1 MLAAISSRFFEISSP
16 NGLDVQYD
24 SLVGIDGSCRL
35 SLPRPPAVTRD
46 QKVFL
51 PSFYLENWVSRC
63 VVLVEEDRWLVGRCT
78 SNVQEQV
85 V

>member
-24 SLVGIDGSCRL
+24 SGGHRRLLSTVLFRDLRRDARPKGIS
-35 SLPRPPAVTRD
+35 AIV
-46 QKVFL
+46 
-51 PSFYLENWVSRC
+51 YLENWVSRC
-63 VVLVEEDRWLVGRCT
+63 VVLVEEDRWLFVGRCT